1 MPTSQPGFYRR
12 ITELARSSGL
22 RRERPTGLY
31 SIWTNGNLGVIDL
44 QRAKYS
50 DRKMAAFAPKLGVS
64 SALLAEPLG
73 QPLDV
78 QTVSFGAYHWDRWA
92 GYIHGKVNDEAW
104 YDISDDPKTWKAA
117 ERAFVEGLVP
127 VLNEHLSD
135 RGLLDCWLKYPD
147 PNMAPIT
154 QKAYAAALIA
164 KIGPRKAL
172 DPLLR
177 DITLAIA
184 AGGHVAPRVPALLR
198 SFGINVQATT

>member
-64 SALLAEPLG
+64 SELLAEPLG
-73 QPLDV
+73 QPLEV

-92 GYIHGKVNDEAW
+92 GYIHGRSTMKRGTTSATTRRPGRPPRGPLSKDW
-104 YDISDDPKTWKAA
+104 YPCSTSTFLIRGFSTVGSSIPIRTWPRLPK
-117 ERAFVEGLVP
+117 
-127 VLNEHLSD
+127 
-135 RGLLDCWLKYPD
+135 
-147 PNMAPIT
+147 
-154 QKAYAAALIA
+154 KAYAVTLVA
-164 KIGPRKAL
+164 KIGPREAL

-177 DITLAIA
+177 DISLAIA
-184 AGGHVAPRVPALLR
+184 AGGHVAPRVPALL
-198 SFGINVQATT
+198 Q